1 MIVIDIFEPKNI
13 VHLIKELGIPVIQKK
28 LDVGDYAWANI
39 GVERKSSQDFFSSI
53 WSREPEHNL
62 FSQLYQLKQYEIPIL
77 IIQGNLFTQFK
88 YVGRK
93 RVSIPAKEYKMRIKT
108 AYTILSKLPIR
119 YKIYHY
125 IVPNLSSFVQL
136 VHSLY
141 LNTLDTESYAPVKRK
156 GKTLPEIKE
165 NMICCIPGFG
175 RKTSRALLEE
185 IPSIKELCNILE
197 SEFYYPRLE
206 EKIGVKKSS
215 KLRECLTK

>member
-1 MIVIDIFEPKNI
+1 MIYIDTREPKNLA
-13 VHLIKELGIPVIQKK
+13 HLIRATGIPVEVKS
-28 LDVGDYAWANI
+28 LEVGDITWSNI
-39 GVERKSSQDFFSSI
+39 GIERKTSQDFFSSI
-53 WSREPEHNL
+53 WSREPENNL

-77 IIQGNLFTQFK
+77 IIEGNLFTQFK
-88 YVGRK
+88 FVGKR

-125 IVPNLSSFVQL
+125 IVPNLSSLIQL

-141 LNTLDTESYAPVKRK
+141 FNTLDTKSYAPVSRK
-156 GKTLPEIKE
+156 GKSLEEIKE
-165 NMICCIPGFG
+165 NMICCVPGFG
-175 RKTSRALLEE
+175 RKTSRALLED
-185 IPSIKELCNILE
+185 IPSIRELCNILE
-197 SEFYYPRLE
+197 SEIFYPRLE

>member
-1 MIVIDIFEPKNI
+1 LIYIDTREPKNLA
-13 VHLIKELGIPVIQKK
+13 HLIRATGIPVEVKS
-28 LDVGDYAWANI
+28 LEVGDITWSNI
-39 GVERKSSQDFFSSI
+39 GIERKTSQDFFSSI
-53 WSREPEHNL
+53 WSREPENNL

-77 IIQGNLFTQFK
+77 IIEGNLFTQFK
-88 YVGRK
+88 FVGKR

-125 IVPNLSSFVQL
+125 IVPNLSSLIQL

-141 LNTLDTESYAPVKRK
+141 LNTLDTKSYAPVSRK
-156 GKTLPEIKE
+156 GKSLEEIKE
-165 NMICCIPGFG
+165 NMICCVPGFG
-175 RKTSRALLEE
+175 RKTSRALLED
-185 IPSIKELCNILE
+185 IPSIRELCNILE
-197 SEFYYPRLE
+197 SEIFYPRLE